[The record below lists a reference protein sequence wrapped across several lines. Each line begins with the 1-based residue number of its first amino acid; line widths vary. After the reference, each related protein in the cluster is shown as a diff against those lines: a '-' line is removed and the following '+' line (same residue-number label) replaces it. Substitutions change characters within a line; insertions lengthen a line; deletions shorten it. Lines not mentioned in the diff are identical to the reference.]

1 VKGTGTG
8 TPPTARLLEDEAR
21 GLLTRLDQITP
32 FVAHETMVLAAA
44 LPFPAMRAIEGFL
57 YDGRQRLRARA
68 GQYLEWLTG
77 PGRDRPAAEQQHRF
91 VLIRLEFNDVLA
103 QFDVFTEVVTQ
114 RSEHRTGVL
123 LSGLDVLAADALT
136 VRAPGM
142 DRVPA
147 VCYLARGPGA
157 AIRRARTRLPGGQPN
172 PVAVIRV
179 PRERMVGGGIASSL
193 VHEVGHQGAA
203 LLDLVPSLRADLSR
217 RAADDPE
224 GAWHVWDGWISEIIA
239 DCWSVGTLGMT
250 STLGLMAVV
259 SLPSFFVFRPSGA
272 DPHPVP
278 YVRVL
283 VSTGIGEA
291 LYPHPQWAAL
301 RDTWRAMYPVADLP
315 AHRRADLGRLEA
327 EIPRFVQALVDHR
340 PATLHG
346 ARIRDLWPVSARRP
360 ELLLA
365 RFRAWGDDL
374 RVLARQR
381 PALVFAV
388 LGQAKAV
395 GLLSPEAES
404 RLLSDLLTAWAVRS
418 SLEPDRPT
426 ADGRSAD
433 AGPPA
438 SDVPGLPSGAPSLI
452 PFSPGLARAQL

>member
-1 VKGTGTG
+1 MQGTGTG
-8 TPPTARLLEDEAR
+8 TPQAARLLEDEAR

-44 LPFPAMRAIEGFL
+44 LPFPALRAIEGFL
-57 YDGRQRLRARA
+57 YDGRQRLRARV
-68 GQYLEWLTG
+68 GQYLEWLAG
-77 PGRDRPAAEQQHRF
+77 PGRDRPAAEQQRRF

-114 RSEHRTGVL
+114 RSEHRTGVW

-203 LLDLVPSLRADLSR
+203 LLDLVPSVRADLSR
-217 RAADDPE
+217 RAAADPD

-278 YVRVL
+278 YLRVL
-283 VSTGIGEA
+283 VSAGIGEA

-301 RDTWRAMYPVADLP
+301 RRTWRAMYPVADLP
-315 AHRRADLGRLEA
+315 AHRREELGRLEA
-327 EIPRFVQALVDHR
+327 EIPLLVPALVDHR
-340 PATLHG
+340 PAALRG

-360 ELLLA
+360 ERLLA
-365 RFRAWGDDL
+365 RFRAWGEDPG
-374 RVLARQR
+374 VLARQR

-388 LGQAKAV
+388 LGQAKAA
-395 GLLSPEAES
+395 GLLSPESES

-418 SLEPDRPT
+418 SLDP
-426 ADGRSAD
+426 DGRGDD
-433 AGPPA
+433 AGPFAPDA
-438 SDVPGLPSGAPSLI
+438 QGLPSGVPTLI
-452 PFSPGLARAQL
+452 PFPPGPVRALL